1 MQNYNLIQKTLH
13 NLCFN
18 FSIIN
23 KSLYEIEKLFFLKK
37 TYLTN
42 AQNQKHIFITG
53 LPRSGTT
60 CLLNYIYSSGGYA
73 SLKYKNMPF
82 LFSVNI
88 NSKVYN
94 QKDFNPIVRAHND
107 RIEFNLN
114 SPEAF
119 DEVFLNSFNSDELKY
134 EILNYISLILKFYD
148 KNLYLSKN
156 NKNYKRINFL
166 KSIFPNSKFII
177 PFRHPLQHSIS
188 LLNQQNNFTNL
199 QNKEKFILNY
209 MNFLGHNEFG
219 QNHKPWFSP
228 EFYFNNNDINYWLEQ
243 WIKFYNFIYLKYKN
257 ETNYCR
263 FVCYDQLDNSLYV
276 KRLNNFLQID
286 NKTQIKFDISS
297 KKKFEKFD
305 NDLFL
310 TAIELYEKLNN
321 VS

>member
-1 MQNYNLIQKTLH
+1 MQNYNLIQKFLH

-18 FSIIN
+18 FSFIN

-37 TYLTN
+37 TFFNNT
-42 AQNQKHIFITG
+42 QNQKHVFITG

-60 CLLNYIYSSGGYA
+60 CILNYIYSTGEYA

-94 QKDFNPIVRAHND
+94 QKDFDPMLRAHND
-107 RIEFNLN
+107 RLSFNLN
-114 SPEAF
+114 SPESF
-119 DEVFLNSFNSDELKY
+119 DEVFLNSFDSKEIKY
-134 EILNYISLILKFYD
+134 EIINYISLILKFYD
-148 KNLYLSKN
+148 KNTYLSKN

-199 QNKEKFILNY
+199 QNKEKFILDY

-219 QNHKPWFSP
+219 LNHKPWFTP
-228 EFYFNNNDINYWLEQ
+228 EFYFNRNDINYWLEQ
-243 WIKFYNFIYLKYKN
+243 WIKFYDFVYLKHKD
-257 ETNYCR
+257 ESNYCK
-263 FVCYDQLDNSLYV
+263 FVCYDKLDSSLYL

-286 NKTQIKFDISS
+286 SKTKTKFDISS
-297 KKKFEKFD
+297 KKNLDKFD

-310 TAIELYEKLNN
+310 TAIELYEKLNI

>member
-23 KSLYEIEKLFFLKK
+23 KSLYELEKLFFLKK
-37 TYLTN
+37 THLNST
-42 AQNQKHIFITG
+42 QNQKHVFITG

-60 CLLNYIYSSGGYA
+60 CLLNYIYNNGEYA
-73 SLKYKNMPF
+73 SLKYENMPF
-82 LFSVNI
+82 LFSLNI

-94 QKDFNPIVRAHND
+94 QKDFDPIVRAHND
-107 RIEFNLN
+107 RISFNLN

-119 DEVFLNSFNSDELKY
+119 DEVFLNSFNSQELKY
-134 EILNYISLILKFYD
+134 EIINYISLILKFND
-148 KNLYLSKN
+148 KNTYLSKN
-156 NKNYKRINFL
+156 NKNYERINFL

-188 LLNQQNNFTNL
+188 LLKQQNNFTKL

-219 QNHKPWFSP
+219 LNHKPWFTP
-228 EFYFNNNDINYWLEQ
+228 KFYFNKNEINYWLEQ
-243 WIKFYNFIYLKYKN
+243 WIKFYDFIYLKYKD
-257 ETNYCR
+257 EANYCK
-263 FVCYDQLDNSLYV
+263 FVCYDKLDNSLYL

-286 NKTQIKFDISS
+286 NKTLTKFDVSS
-297 KKKFEKFD
+297 KKNLEKFD

-310 TAIELYEKLNN
+310 IAIELYEKLNN

>member
-23 KSLYEIEKLFFLKK
+23 KSLYELEKLFFLKK
-37 TYLTN
+37 THLNST
-42 AQNQKHIFITG
+42 QNQKHVFITG

-60 CLLNYIYSSGGYA
+60 CLLNYIYNNGEYA
-73 SLKYKNMPF
+73 SLKYENMPF
-82 LFSVNI
+82 LFSLNI

-94 QKDFNPIVRAHND
+94 QKDFDPIVRAHND
-107 RIEFNLN
+107 RISFNLN

-119 DEVFLNSFNSDELKY
+119 DEVFLNSFNSQELKY
-134 EILNYISLILKFYD
+134 EIINYISLILKFND
-148 KNLYLSKN
+148 KNTYLSKN
-156 NKNYKRINFL
+156 NKNYERINFL

-188 LLNQQNNFTNL
+188 LLNQQNNFTKL

-219 QNHKPWFSP
+219 LNHKPWFTP
-228 EFYFNNNDINYWLEQ
+228 KFYFNKNEINYWLEQ
-243 WIKFYNFIYLKYKN
+243 WIKFYDFIYLKYKD
-257 ETNYCR
+257 EANYCN
-263 FVCYDQLDNSLYV
+263 FVCYDKLDNSLYL

-286 NKTQIKFDISS
+286 NKTLTKFDVSS
-297 KKKFEKFD
+297 KKNLEKFD

-310 TAIELYEKLNN
+310 IAIELYEKLNN